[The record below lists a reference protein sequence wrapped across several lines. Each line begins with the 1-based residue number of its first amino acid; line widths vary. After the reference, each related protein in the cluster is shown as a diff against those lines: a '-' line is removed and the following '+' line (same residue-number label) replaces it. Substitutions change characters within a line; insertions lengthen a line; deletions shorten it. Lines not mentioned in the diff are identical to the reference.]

1 MYRKKDKNE
10 QKQYRM
16 VCIEDLVPADHLLR
30 KIESSIKF
38 DFIYDE
44 VKGLY
49 KEAEWGNPGIDPVSL
64 FKIVFIQYLFGIRS
78 MRQTIR
84 EIEVNNAYRWFI
96 GFDLMEP
103 VPHFSTF
110 GKNYT
115 RRFKDTDVFERIFAH
130 ILEEAVACGFVDAS
144 AVFIDGTHIKASANK
159 KKYVKE
165 KVKAEARRY
174 QSQLDEE
181 INSDREAH
189 GKEPFDTD
197 GKDDSSY
204 GGNDVN
210 STDNSDCSSKSAGSK
225 TNTAEKEVVVST
237 TDPDCG
243 LFHKGEHEKQMAYV
257 SNTAC
262 DRNNFILGFE
272 VGAGNI
278 HDSVMFDP
286 VFDKVRQ
293 KYKDKIKVVAVD
305 SGYRTPWI
313 AKQIIDAGMVPA
325 MPYKRPMTKE
335 GFFPKYEYVYDEY
348 YNCILCPDNQVL
360 KYCTT
365 NREGYREY
373 RSDPCVC
380 EKCPYL
386 TQCTNSKSHQKV
398 VTRHVWEDYMDK
410 ADDYRHMPEYRA
422 IYEERKETIERVFA
436 DAKVKHGMG
445 MTQLRGLQKVTMQ
458 VTLTFACMNLKKLA
472 TWKFRKGLLRG
483 FFAYFNHIAEFLL
496 FTLSKT
502 AAHPACA

>member
-1 MYRKKDKNE
+1 
-10 QKQYRM
+10 
-16 VCIEDLVPADHLLR
+16 
-30 KIESSIKF
+30 
-38 DFIYDE
+38 
-44 VKGLY
+44 
-49 KEAEWGNPGIDPVSL
+49 
-64 FKIVFIQYLFGIRS
+64 
-78 MRQTIR
+78 
-84 EIEVNNAYRWFI
+84 
-96 GFDLMEP
+96 
-103 VPHFSTF
+103 
-110 GKNYT
+110 
-115 RRFKDTDVFERIFAH
+115 
-130 ILEEAVACGFVDAS
+130 
-144 AVFIDGTHIKASANK
+144 
-159 KKYVKE
+159 
-165 KVKAEARRY
+165 
-174 QSQLDEE
+174 
-181 INSDREAH
+181 
-189 GKEPFDTD
+189 
-197 GKDDSSY
+197 
-204 GGNDVN
+204 
-210 STDNSDCSSKSAGSK
+210 
-225 TNTAEKEVVVST
+225 VST

-243 LFHKGEHEKQMAYV
+243 LFHKGEHVKQMAYV

-272 VGAGNI
+272 IGAGNI

-293 KYKDKIKVVAVD
+293 KFKDKIKVVAVD

-313 AKQIIDAGMVPA
+313 SKQIIDSGMVPA

-348 YNCILCPDNQVL
+348 YDCILCPDNQVL

-483 FFAYFNHIAEFLL
+483 FFACFNHITEFLL